1 MKIAVFGAAG
11 WLGRAILSNLIGL
24 HEVRALD
31 LSSEAWDYGN
41 DLDGEWNEGEKVY
54 GDISDFGF
62 VDDAIEGIDA
72 VIHAAVYASQAPG
85 AYDVDDDLPYLVN
98 LKGLRNVLESS
109 RQRKIGRVVHVGSC
123 QVVHPDGVFFDAD
136 VRRPDGSLYAVTKR
150 LQEEMCRQYHD
161 AFRLP
166 IIVLRPCSIIDSR
179 LGIGKSRKKLGNGGT
194 RRDISWVCRHDLAE
208 ACRLSAENRDIGF
221 DILHTVGTVEAEAT
235 CNVRQSRKLLG
246 LEYRGD
252 LDQYDT
258 TTHQNMP
265 QA

>member
-62 VDDAIEGIDA
+62 VDHAIEGIDA
-72 VIHAAVYASQAPG
+72 VIHAAVYASQAPD
-85 AYDVDDDLPYLVN
+85 AYGVDDDLPYLVN

-109 RQRKIGRVVHVGSC
+109 RQRNLRRVVHVGSC
-123 QVVHPDGVFFDAD
+123 QVVHPDGVFFNAD

-150 LQEEMCRQYHD
+150 V
-161 AFRLP
+161 FRKRCVVSTTMHSDCP
-166 IIVLRPCSIIDSR
+166 
-179 LGIGKSRKKLGNGGT
+179 
-194 RRDISWVCRHDLAE
+194 
-208 ACRLSAENRDIGF
+208 LS
-221 DILHTVGTVEAEAT
+221 
-235 CNVRQSRKLLG
+235 C
-246 LEYRGD
+246 
-252 LDQYDT
+252 
-258 TTHQNMP
+258 
-265 QA
+265 